1 MNANHLIRN
10 ATQRILTSA
19 SLALAVI
26 LLLPHSVLAV
36 PNGTSVLR
44 FSFKSAMTN
53 TVVGSN
59 DRGAV
64 NGYLNRQGNANSMGL
79 TLTLTKLD
87 PKATYRLVAYLGND
101 TNPTTV
107 LEFITNS
114 KGAYTVTYVKA
125 AGSVSGGKA
134 LPDLLNPLCG
144 VRELAIVNAVSQ
156 TVLRSDLTDPDSL
169 QYNVN
174 SFMANPGVQR
184 NAVGLIQITASKFHT
199 SFRLTASGLTPNADY
214 ALTINGNAAQ
224 TSKTDR
230 LGKLTL
236 IALPVGSTDVLGI
249 NMLALTDLSNGKVVL
264 TTDGLG
270 VPCDTTA
277 PITSFTVPANTTT
290 NVAINQKI
298 AVTFSEAL
306 DPTTINTNT
315 FTVRHG
321 ETAILGAV
329 SYVGVTATFTPAS
342 LLANNT
348 TYTATITT
356 GAKDFAGNPLA
367 AGFSWNFATGAAP
380 DTTPPTV
387 SFTVPAL
394 DVTGVATNQQIAAV
408 FSEAMDPLTISA
420 VSFTLKQ
427 GTTAVTGT
435 VTYAGVTATFTPR
448 HPLAASTLYTATITS
463 GATDL
468 AGNALA
474 TVFVWH
480 FTTGAA
486 PDTTLPTV
494 SFIVPSVAATDV
506 ATNQQIAA
514 VFSEAMDPVTISAVT
529 FTLKQGTTA
538 VTGTVAY
545 AGVTATFKPISPL
558 AVSTLY
564 TATINIG
571 ATDLAGN
578 ALATPFVWHFTTGA
592 GPDTNPPTVS
602 FIVPSIAATDVATN
616 QQLAAVFSEAMD
628 PLTIST
634 ATFTLQQGTTAVT
647 GTVGYAGVTA
657 TFKPIN
663 PLAVSTLYT
672 ATINSGATD
681 LAGNALATPFVWHF
695 TTSGGSDTN
704 PPTVTSTINPNG
716 AIGVPINTKV
726 GATFSEAMDPLTIST
741 LTFLFTKGGAPVAGL
756 VTYSGVS
763 AVFAPTTNLDASTT
777 YTATITTGAKDLA
790 GNALAS
796 DYVWSW
802 TTGVAPDTTAPTLS
816 LTIPAN
822 GASGVAINKKITAVF
837 SEALDPLT
845 ITTTTFTLKQGS
857 TVVTGTVSYANGM
870 ATFAPVGNLIT
881 NTTYTGTISTGAK
894 DLAGN
899 ALGSAYVWSFQ
910 TGLSTDTNAPI
921 VVVTN
926 PTNTATA
933 VSLNQTVNATFS
945 EAMNQLTISTASFK
959 VNGPG
964 TTVVTG
970 TVAYVAISNAWI
982 ASFTPVTNLAASTT
996 YTNTVTIEATDLAGN
1011 ALTTNYVWSFT
1022 TGTAIDPNK
1031 VAINL
1036 GSASTFAIMATDA
1049 TSGSANVINGD
1060 VGLHPG
1066 VSQGIPPSE
1075 INGTV
1080 HKNDPEV
1087 IAAQAA
1093 LLAAYN
1099 EAVSRSVDPQPL
1111 PANLGGLTLYPGL
1124 YVNGSSTGISGSG
1137 PTAILTLDAQ
1147 GDPNAV
1153 FVFKMDSTL
1162 ITEPGSSIV
1171 LSGGAQ
1177 AKNIYWKV
1185 LTSATLKTTTI
1196 FKGNILADVSITLQN
1211 GCAVEGRLFAGSGPG
1226 GAGAVTVQSSIITVP
1241 AP

>member
-1 MNANHLIRN
+1 
-10 ATQRILTSA
+10 
-19 SLALAVI
+19 
-26 LLLPHSVLAV
+26 
-36 PNGTSVLR
+36 
-44 FSFKSAMTN
+44 MTN

-59 DRGAV
+59 DHGAV

-87 PKATYRLVAYLGND
+87 PNATYRLVAYLGND
-101 TNPTTV
+101 TNPTSV
-107 LEFITNS
+107 LEFIANS
-114 KGAYTVTYVKA
+114 KGAYTVNYVKA
-125 AGSVSGGKA
+125 AGRVSSGKA

-144 VRELAIVNAVSQ
+144 VRELAIVNAGGQ
-156 TVLRSDLTDPDSL
+156 TILQSDLTNPDSL
-169 QYNVN
+169 QYSVN

-184 NAVGLIQITASKFHT
+184 NAVGLIQINASKFHT
-199 SFRLTASGLTPNADY
+199 TFRLKAAGLTPNADY
-214 ALTINGNAAQ
+214 ALTINGTAAQ
-224 TSKTDR
+224 TSTTDR

-236 IALPVGSTDVLGI
+236 IALPAGSADVLGI
-249 NMLALTDLSNGKVVL
+249 NLLTLTDLSNGKVVL

-290 NVAINQKI
+290 NAAINQKI
-298 AVTFSEAL
+298 AATFSEAL

-321 ETAILGAV
+321 ATAVLGVV
-329 SYVGVTATFTPAS
+329 SYVGVTATFTPVG

-356 GAKDFAGNPLA
+356 GAKDFAGNPIA
-367 AGFSWNFATGAAP
+367 ADFSWNFTTSAAP
-380 DTTPPTV
+380 DTLPPTV

-420 VSFTLKQ
+420 ATFTLKQ

-448 HPLAASTLYTATITS
+448 RPLAASALYTATITS

-494 SFIVPSVAATDV
+494 SFIVPSIAATDV

-514 VFSEAMDPVTISAVT
+514 VFSEAMDPVTISAAT

-578 ALATPFVWHFTTGA
+578 ALATAFVWHFTTGA
-592 GPDTNPPTVS
+592 APDTNSPTVS

-634 ATFTLQQGTTAVT
+634 ATFTLQQGITAVT
-647 GTVGYAGVTA
+647 GTVAYAGVTA
-657 TFKPIN
+657 TFKPIS
-663 PLAVSTLYT
+663 PLAVSTLYM

-704 PPTVTSTINPNG
+704 PPMVTTTINPNG
-716 AIGVPINTKV
+716 AIGVPINTQV

-756 VTYSGVS
+756 VTYTGVS
-763 AVFAPTTNLDASTT
+763 AVFAPTTNLASSTT

-802 TTGVAPDTTAPTLS
+802 TTGVAPDTTPPTVS
-816 LTIPAN
+816 LTVPAR
-822 GASGVAINKKITAVF
+822 GATSVALNQAIAAAF
-837 SEALDPLT
+837 SEAMNPLT
-845 ITTTTFTLKQGS
+845 ISTATFTLMRGS
-857 TVVTGTVSYANGM
+857 TAVTGTVGYASGT
-870 ATFAPVGNLIT
+870 ATFSPLTNLMAS
-881 NTTYTGTISTGAK
+881 TTYTATVSTAAM

-899 ALGSAYVWSFQ
+899 ALATNYVWGFT
-910 TGLSTDTNAPI
+910 TGAAAATNHPTVMI
-921 VVVTN
+921 TS
-926 PTNTATA
+926 PTNTATGVA
-933 VSLNQTVNATFS
+933 RNQTVNATFS
-945 EAMNQLTISTASFK
+945 EVMNPLTVSTANFTLT
-959 VNGPG
+959 GPG
-964 TTVVTG
+964 GTMVTG
-970 TVAYVAISNAWI
+970 TVAYLASSTTNGI
-982 ASFTPVTNLAASTT
+982 ATFTTSASNLAPSTT
-996 YTNTVTIEATDLAGN
+996 YTATVTTAAQNLAGSGL
-1011 ALTTNYVWSFT
+1011 ATNYVWSFT
-1022 TGTAIDPNK
+1022 TGTQVNTNLMAIT
-1031 VAINL
+1031 L
-1036 GSASTFAIMATDA
+1036 GGASPFAILATA
-1049 TSGSANVINGD
+1049 AISGVPADQINGN
-1060 VGLHPG
+1060 VGLNPG
-1066 VSQGIPPSE
+1066 TGQGIDPSE
-1075 INGTV
+1075 INGTIYGPGPIV
-1080 HKNDPEV
+1080 AN
-1087 IAAQAA
+1087 AQAA
-1093 LLAAYN
+1093 LLTAYN
-1099 EAVSRSVDPQPL
+1099 EAVGRSTAPITVSGDQ
-1111 PANLGGLTLYPGL
+1111 GGLTLAPGL
-1124 YVNGSSTGISGSG
+1124 YWSATSLQIGSSGG
-1137 PTAILTLDAQ
+1137 PAKTLYLDAQ
-1147 GDPNAV
+1147 GDPNAA
-1153 FVFKMDSTL
+1153 FVFQMGSTL
-1162 ITEPGSSIV
+1162 EVFPYCDIV
-1171 LSGGAQ
+1171 LVGGAQ
-1177 AKNIYWKV
+1177 AKNIFWQV
-1185 LTSATLKTTTI
+1185 GSSATLYGYNI
-1196 FKGNILADVSITLQN
+1196 FYGTILADVTITVN
-1211 GCAVEGRLFAGSGPG
+1211 AGSAVVGRLFAGSGPG
-1226 GAGAVTVQSSIITVP
+1226 GAGSVTVNKSTITVP